1 MEAWWGCCCC
11 CCLLVLLLLVSS
23 IREACVRP
31 VSGCGFVVQ
40 KGEVVVNDD
49 VAIVVLVVEVVVVVV
64 VAVDLA
70 TELLVTVSAEAAKG
84 VMPRS
89 RRPGIKGSEE
99 DRVVSHGGNG
109 FDVVE
114 VVVVAAENT

>member
-1 MEAWWGCCCC
+1 M
-11 CCLLVLLLLVSS
+11 LVLLLLVSS

-49 VAIVVLVVEVVVVVV
+49 VAIVVLVVVVVVV
-64 VAVDLA
+64 VAVA

>member
-1 MEAWWGCCCC
+1 M
-11 CCLLVLLLLVSS
+11 LVLLLLVSS

-49 VAIVVLVVEVVVVVV
+49 VAIVVLVVVVVVVV
-64 VAVDLA
+64 TVDLA